1 MEIEEVKEIKE
12 KLKEEIFIANSFGDK
27 LRKVPTKELEKILA
41 LINELENENERLK
54 KDCADIANDYQEM
67 GGFYYEETQKNQQL
81 KDKVTELESENKEL
95 RVVVDIANERTYRKK
110 FIEEWRK
117 EYQKELDKQGKGY
130 IAGFPDFDLVYKLYF
145 EQKDR
150 IAELED
156 KIENGTLVEF
166 PFCVFDKKKNKE
178 ADCYKIA
185 LKEDWAKCLCYC
197 DMEGFA
203 ITQDGMLILLDECGR
218 YTYCPDNRF
227 KVVAEARLKE
237 LQES

>member
-1 MEIEEVKEIKE
+1 MESEEVKDIKE
-12 KLKEEIFIANSFGDK
+12 KLQEEIFIANSFGDK
-27 LRKVPTKELEKILA
+27 IRKVPTKELEKILA
-41 LINELENENERLK
+41 LINELENENERLN

-117 EYQKELDKQGKGY
+117 EYQKELDKQGKGH

-156 KIENGTLVEF
+156 G
-166 PFCVFDKKKNKE
+166 
-178 ADCYKIA
+178 
-185 LKEDWAKCLCYC
+185 
-197 DMEGFA
+197 
-203 ITQDGMLILLDECGR
+203 ITQSTLGCEFLPEC
-218 YTYCPDNRF
+218 T
-227 KVVAEARLKE
+227 KEIAEKI
-237 LQES
+237 